1 LKLSIYRSIALLVF
15 STVLFLGCTENE
27 RVVLTDNEPFD
38 PRSVPTVRVENY
50 VNRIF
55 IDLLGREPIDSEMVQ
70 EVRILRENKLSY
82 DSRSDLIMRL
92 QTDTTYVEGD
102 SSYKHAYYQRIY
114 DMAKA
119 RLCEGA
125 ADGEFTRYVGLAAF
139 SIKVGRLDGDS
150 IRVYAGLE
158 QQRRNQT
165 VVDSRVEYRNGDIE
179 LSEMFA
185 RMLDNN
191 VYDVINMNT
200 FNFVNASFDDLFFR
214 FPFAVE
220 FDQAY
225 QIIERNEPG
234 TLFGGVASNKREYC
248 ILLTN
253 SVEFSEGLIHW
264 AYLSLV
270 GRTPSTQEVHNLI
283 GEFVATHNFQEVQRK
298 IMITNEYAIF

>member
-1 LKLSIYRSIALLVF
+1 MKIPHYRLIALFTF
-15 STVLFLGCTENE
+15 SIVLFFGCTKNE
-27 RVVLTDNEPFD
+27 QVTLIDNEPFD

-55 IDLLGREPIDSEMVQ
+55 IDLLGREPIDEEMIQ
-70 EVRILRENKLSY
+70 EVQTLRDSGLSFA
-82 DSRSDLIMRL
+82 SRSDLITRL
-92 QTDTTYVEGD
+92 QTDSNYVEGD

-125 ADGEFTRYVGLAAF
+125 GDNEFTRYVGLAQFA
-139 SIKVGRLDGDS
+139 ITVGRLEGDS

-165 VVDSRVEYRNGDIE
+165 VVNSRREYRLGLIGLE
-179 LSEMFA
+179 EMFA
-185 RMLDNN
+185 RLLDNN

-214 FPFAVE
+214 FPVAHE
-220 FDQAY
+220 FDEAY
-225 QIIERNEPG
+225 KIIDRNEPG
-234 TLFGGVASNKREYC
+234 ALFGEVASNKREYC
-248 ILLTN
+248 LLLTN
-253 SVEFSEGLIHW
+253 SVEFKEGLIHW

-270 GRTPSTQEVHNLI
+270 GRKPSTQEVHNLI
-283 GEFVATHNFQEVQRK
+283 GDLVSTSDFQEVQRI